1 MSNNPYKDYY
11 DAMSSGDEWAY
22 VRAAEIEKRIEEIR
36 EFASMNGISEEEAMA
51 QMSNTDEM
59 GG

>member
-11 DAMSSGDEWAY
+11 DTMSSGDEWTG
-22 VRAAEIEKRIEEIR
+22 VRAAKASKRIKEIK
-36 EFASMNGISEEEAMA
+36 EIASWNGISEEAVMA
-51 QMSNTDEM
+51 QMSNNEM

>member
-11 DAMSSGDEWAY
+11 EAMSSGSEWAY
-22 VRAAEIEKRIEEIR
+22 VDAAEASKRIEEIR
-36 EFASMNGISEEEAMA
+36 EFASLNGISEEEAMA
-51 QMSNTDEM
+51 RMSNDEM

>member
-11 DAMSSGDEWAY
+11 EAMSSDDEWANF
-22 VRAAEIEKRIEEIR
+22 RAEEASKRIKEIR
-36 EFASMNGISEEEAMA
+36 EIASWNGISEEEAMA
-51 QMSNTDEM
+51 QMSNDEM